1 MATYAVPGKKATI
14 LVDNLDA
21 SEFLNE
27 YEFESERD
35 DIDVT
40 VFGKEDKDFLSGSAE
55 NTVTLTGLWNGDETS
70 LDELLDD
77 TFGGDVDNI
86 ITICP
91 GGVTSGKACYLAS
104 ATQVAYTVSAEADDL
119 TEAEAEFRS
128 ARVRGSILK
137 TPVPVTATGNGSA
150 VVRAKGATSKGAVA
164 HLHLFGLTGA
174 PTSVVIDVEGSAD
187 GTTWAVV
194 PGLSYTVTASSA
206 AEKKATLKTATIPAQ
221 LRAKHTITGGTTPS
235 LNYVLAVG
243 RNR

>member
-14 LVDNLDA
+14 YVDNLDA

-91 GGVTSGKACYLAS
+91 GGATSGKACYLAS

-137 TPVPVTATGNGSA
+137 TAVPVSATGTGTA
-150 VVRAKGATSKGAVA
+150 VERAKGATAKGAVA
-164 HLHLFGLTGA
+164 HLHVFGVTGS
-174 PTSVVIDVEGSAD
+174 PTSVAIEVEHSD
-187 GTTWAVV
+187 DDTTYATLISFT
-194 PGLSYTVTASSA
+194 GITNASTAQ
-206 AEKKATLKTATIPAQ
+206 KKETLKTATVNKY

-235 LNYVLAVG
+235 LNYVLAAG